1 MLQKALERI
10 TALEDAQER
19 RSARH
24 RMVCGAL
31 LLLTLVLGAAVLLN
45 GRG

>member
-10 TALEDAQER
+10 TALEEAQER
-19 RSARH
+19 RRARH

-31 LLLTLVLGAAVLLN
+31 LFVVVVGAVVALIF
-45 GRG
+45 GG